1 METRKSIK
9 ADLESKR
16 SLFFQVGF
24 ILAMSMTLIAFEW
37 SSSNVAADVKFY
49 GTEVDVPVEIIP
61 VTVIEPAALP
71 KPPRLISQLV
81 ITDEPIDVELPIE
94 FLNSEL
100 PEEGFYGLIAIA
112 TEPEDRDEV
121 HYFVDEMPEFP
132 GGEQALRRF
141 LATSVKYPNEAI
153 RNEVE
158 GRVFVEFVVDAKGM
172 VTRVKIARGVHPS
185 LDSEALRVVE
195 SMPAWKPGMQ
205 NGRRVN
211 VSFTVPILFQL
222 QN

>member
-1 METRKSIK
+1 METRKTIK

-24 ILAMSMTLIAFEW
+24 ILALSMTLIAFEW
-37 SSSNVAADVKFY
+37 SSSQEAADIKFF

-61 VTVIEPAALP
+61 VTVIEPAELP

-94 FLNSEL
+94 FINSEL
-100 PEEGFYGLIAIA
+100 PEEGHFGLLAMAI
-112 TEPEDRDEV
+112 EPEERDEV

-141 LATSVKYPNEAI
+141 LASAVKYPNEAI
-153 RNEVE
+153 RNQVE

-172 VTRVKIARGVHPS
+172 VTRAKIARGVHPS
-185 LDSEALRVVE
+185 LDREALRVVE
-195 SMPAWKPGMQ
+195 SMPAWKPGIQ
-205 NGRRVN
+205 NGRRVS